1 MIPIAWQEV
10 CRLACGG
17 CGGERN
23 DSLFLDGR
31 GVWRRPALEER
42 LKLAEGFLDHVE
54 RRGSLL
60 DGFSHFPIQAFDL
73 ICRRDA
79 GLVRLS
85 IDDDLKR
92 IAFFLA
98 GHGAAEHQAAGAIV
112 AGR

>member
-54 RRGSLL
+54 RRGAFL

-79 GLVRLS
+79 SMARRLPGLMIQACRDRSTRLYQS
-85 IDDDLKR
+85 C
-92 IAFFLA
+92 
-98 GHGAAEHQAAGAIV
+98 V
-112 AGR
+112 